1 MTAFAEYFRLARQL
15 PWHEVC
21 RRGSALVVRR
31 ASHGLQKW
39 RDRRSSTYL
48 PTSASPSGN
57 LRFQLKLRDFVIP
70 AETAALLRRTAQRA
84 IAHEFDLLGSG
95 PIAVRHGMHCPGIE
109 DVRFPPQTAV
119 AADPEGRWLYARVTP
134 ANRSESCRIW
144 RMISQG
150 NWARRG
156 YQPIDWQIDIR
167 SGYRWSELTYHSDI
181 RIGPARGAD
190 IKLPWELARM
200 QHLPQ
205 LALAARLGGEDA
217 AQEIRAQILDFIASN
232 PPRYG
237 VNWKTP
243 MDVAIRAVNW
253 LVTLGLMEGQG
264 CQYDNDFRAVVSRSI
279 VEHGRHVL
287 QHLEWSEEPRSNH
300 YFANIVG
307 LLFIATYLPD
317 YPDARDW
324 LGFAIREFLTELQ
337 LQFHAD
343 GSCYEASTGYHRL
356 SGEMALFGAAL
367 LLGQKAEVAA
377 CYHRLKVRPP
387 QNTSALPLHDLS
399 DSRQTV
405 LPPAIWLL
413 LERISEFTTDII
425 KPDGRPILIGDQDS
439 GRLLK
444 LDPATAAPHD
454 HRGLLRLAGAL
465 FGRTSDG
472 ASIEA
477 AAILELAAGKHL
489 PASPEAFPSRQ
500 RSVGEADTPP
510 VPNAIIRRFSSPL
523 PPGAT
528 NDLRLAAYPDFGLYI
543 LRSDQLFVALRCFD
557 PAVAGIWGHS
567 HDDNLAVE
575 LQVGGKDHST
585 DPGTYVYTSLPE
597 YRDLYR
603 SAVAHNGPRPAG
615 ITAIQAD
622 GAFLVRHLA
631 TGRCLHF
638 SRRGISARLDGTG
651 WSAERTILLAEGAL
665 HIIDAVSPGPLSS
678 PVPSDRIPTVTNGY
692 GCKTARTAYLP

>member
-1 MTAFAEYFRLARQL
+1 MTAFADYFRLARQL
-15 PWHEVC
+15 PWHEIC

-31 ASHGLQKW
+31 ASHRLQKW
-39 RDRRSSTYL
+39 RDYRSSTFL
-48 PTSASPSGN
+48 PASDSPSSN
-57 LRFQLKLRDFVIP
+57 LQFQLKLRNFTIP
-70 AETAALLRRTAQRA
+70 AETATLLRRTAQRA
-84 IAHEFDLLGSG
+84 IVHEFDLLGSG
-95 PIAVRHGMHCPGIE
+95 PTTVRHGMHCPGIE
-109 DVRFPPQTAV
+109 DVRFPPQAAV
-119 AADPEGRWLYARVTP
+119 AADPEGRWLHTRVTP

-150 NWARRG
+150 NWARPD
-156 YQPIDWQIDIR
+156 YQPIDWQIDFR

-181 RIGPARGAD
+181 RIGPVRGAD

-205 LALAARLGGEDA
+205 LALAARLGEKHA
-217 AQEIRAQILDFIASN
+217 AQEIRAQILDFIATN

-253 LVTLGLMEGQG
+253 LVALGLMQG
-264 CQYDNDFRAVVSRSI
+264 LGCDYDADFRAVVGRSL

-307 LLFIATYLPD
+307 LLFISTHLPRHS
-317 YPDARDW
+317 DAHDW
-324 LGFAIREFLTELQ
+324 LGFATREFLTELQ

-356 SGEMALFGAAL
+356 SGEMALLGAAL
-367 LLGQKAEVAA
+367 LLGQKAEIAA
-377 CYHRLKVRPP
+377 SYRRLNVRPP
-387 QNTSALPLHDLS
+387 QNTSALPLHDLF
-399 DSRQTV
+399 DGRQTV
-405 LPPAIWLL
+405 LPPATWPL

-439 GRLLK
+439 GRLFK
-444 LDPATAAPHD
+444 LDPETASPHD
-454 HRGLLRLAGAL
+454 HRGLLRLADAL
-465 FGRTSDG
+465 FGRATED

-477 AAILELAAGKHL
+477 AAVYELAAGGHL
-489 PASPEAFPSRQ
+489 PNSPEAFAARQ
-500 RSVGEADTPP
+500 RRIGESDTPP
-510 VPNAIIRRFSSPL
+510 MPDAVIRRVSIPL

-528 NDLRLAAYPDFGLYI
+528 DNLHPAAYPDFGLYI
-543 LRSDQLFVALRCFD
+543 LRSDKLFVALRCFD

-567 HDDNLAVE
+567 HDDNLAIE
-575 LQVGGKDHST
+575 LQVDGKDYST

-603 SAVAHNGPRPAG
+603 SAVAHNVPRPVG

-622 GAFLVRHLA
+622 GAFLVRHQA
-631 TGRCLHF
+631 TARCLHF
-638 SRRGISARLDGTG
+638 SRRGISARLDGAG
-651 WSAERTILLAEGAL
+651 WSAERTILLAQDAL
-665 HIIDAVSPGPLSS
+665 HIVDAVSPGPLSS
-678 PVPSDRIPTVTNGY
+678 PVSPDRIPTVTDGY
-692 GCKTARTAYLP
+692 GCKTTRTAYLP

>member
-1 MTAFAEYFRLARQL
+1 M
-15 PWHEVC
+15 
-21 RRGSALVVRR
+21 VRR
-31 ASHGLQKW
+31 VSHGLQKW
-39 RDRRSSTYL
+39 RDFRSSTYL
-48 PTSASPSGN
+48 PASASPSSN
-57 LRFQLKLRDFVIP
+57 LQFQLKLRDLAIP
-70 AETAALLRRTAQRA
+70 AETAALLLQTAQRA

-109 DVRFPPQTAV
+109 DVRFPPQAAV
-119 AADPEGRWLYARVTP
+119 VADPEGRWLHARVTS
-134 ANRSESCRIW
+134 ANRLESCRIW

-150 NWARRG
+150 HWARPD

-205 LALAARLGGEDA
+205 LALAARLGGEGA
-217 AQEIRAQILDFIASN
+217 AQEIRAQILDFIACN

-253 LVTLGLMEGQG
+253 LVALGLMQGQD
-264 CQYDNDFRAVVSRSI
+264 CDYDADFRAVVGRSL

-307 LLFIATYLPD
+307 LLFIATHLPD
-317 YPDARDW
+317 YPEAHDW
-324 LGFAIREFLTELQ
+324 RGFSIREFLTELQ

-356 SGEMALFGAAL
+356 SGEMALLGAAL
-367 LLGQKAEVAA
+367 LLGQTAEIAA
-377 CYHRLKVRPP
+377 PYRRLNVRPP
-387 QNTSALPLHDLS
+387 QNTSALPLYDLS
-399 DSRQTV
+399 DGRQTI
-405 LPPAIWLL
+405 LPPATWSL
-413 LERISEFTTDII
+413 LERIAEFTTDII

-439 GRLLK
+439 GRFLK
-444 LDPATAAPHD
+444 LDLGTASPHD
-454 HRGLLRLAGAL
+454 HRSLLRLADAL
-465 FGRTSDG
+465 FGRATED

-477 AAILELAAGKHL
+477 ATVHELAAGRHL
-489 PASPEAFPSRQ
+489 PNSPEAFAARQ
-500 RSVGEADTPP
+500 RRVGESVPPP
-510 VPNAIIRRFSSPL
+510 VPDAVIPRVSISL
-523 PPGAT
+523 PPRAT
-528 NDLRLAAYPDFGLYI
+528 DDLRLAAYPDFGLYI
-543 LRSDQLFVALRCFD
+543 LRSDKLFVALRCFD
-557 PAVAGIWGHS
+557 PAIPGIWGHS
-567 HDDNLAVE
+567 HDDNLAIE
-575 LQVGGKDHST
+575 LQVDGKDHST

-603 SAVAHNGPRPAG
+603 AAVAHNVPRPVG

-622 GAFLVRHLA
+622 GAFLVRHRA
-631 TGRCLHF
+631 TARCLHF

-651 WSAERTILLAEGAL
+651 WSAERTILLTQDTL
-665 HIIDAVSPGPLSS
+665 HIFDAVSPGPLSS
-678 PVPSDRIPTVTNGY
+678 PVSPDQIPTVTDGY
-692 GCKTARTAYLP
+692 GCKTTRTAYLP